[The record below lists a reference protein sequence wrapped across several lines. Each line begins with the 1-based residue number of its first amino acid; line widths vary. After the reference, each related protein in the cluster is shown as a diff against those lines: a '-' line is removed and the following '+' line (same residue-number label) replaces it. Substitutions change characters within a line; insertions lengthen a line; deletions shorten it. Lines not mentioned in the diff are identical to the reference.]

1 MTHLR
6 QLFLSHVAQ
15 TSPMPLALDI
25 VKGDGIYLFSRKG
38 KAYIDLISGIGVS
51 SLGHN
56 HPKVVKAVKEQADQ
70 YLHAMV
76 YGEYVLAPQVQ
87 LAKAIT
93 DALPRS
99 LDSVYF
105 VNSGSEAVEGA
116 MKLAKKYTGRYEI
129 IAAKNAYHG
138 STQGAASLMNP
149 NIFNAGY
156 HPLLP
161 GINHIDYGQ
170 VSDLEQITTKTAC
183 VIIEPVQGEG
193 GVIVPTKSYLKALK
207 KRCREVGAL
216 LVFDE
221 IQTGYG
227 RTGHFFAFQGFGVTP
242 DILLTAKGMG
252 GGMPIGAFIAS
263 KKVMKVL
270 AQNPI
275 LGHITTFG
283 GHPVS
288 AAAGLATIKT
298 LLSGKLLEK
307 VEEKA
312 ALFRKLLVHPEIVEI
327 RGKGLMMAVE
337 MKSSEKMFA
346 VVEKCIEKGVIT
358 DWFLFDEKSFRIA
371 PPLIITKG
379 EIRRVC
385 KIILECMD
393 SVF

>member
-1 MTHLR
+1 MNLR
-6 QLFLSHVAQ
+6 RLFLSHVAQ
-15 TSPMPLALDI
+15 TSPTPLALDI
-25 VKGDGIYLFSRKG
+25 VKGEGIYLFSRKG
-38 KAYIDLISGIGVS
+38 EKYIDLISGIGVS
-51 SLGHN
+51 CLGHN
-56 HPKVVKAVKEQADQ
+56 HPKVVKAVKDQADC

-93 DALPRS
+93 DALPKS
-99 LDSVYF
+99 LDTVYF

-149 NIFNAGY
+149 STFNAGY

-161 GINHIDYGQ
+161 MIKHIDFGE
-170 VSDLEQITTKTAC
+170 VSDLEKITERTAC
-183 VIIEPVQGEG
+183 VIIEPIQGEG
-193 GVIVPTKSYLKALK
+193 GIIVPQKSYLKKLR
-207 KRCREVGAL
+207 KRCKEVGAL
-216 LVFDE
+216 LIFDE

-242 DILLTAKGMG
+242 DVLLTAKGMG

-263 KKVMKVL
+263 RKIMKVL

-288 AAAGLATIKT
+288 AAAGLATIKV
-298 LLSGKLLEK
+298 LLKSKLLAQVKEK
-307 VEEKA
+307 E
-312 ALFRKLLVHPEIVEI
+312 ALFRKLLVHPSIVEV
-327 RGKGLMMAVE
+327 RSKGLMMAVE
-337 MKSSEKMFA
+337 LESSARMFQ
-346 VVEKCIEKGVIT
+346 VVERCLELGIIT

-371 PPLIITKG
+371 PPLIISKT
-379 EIRRVC
+379 EIRKVC
-385 KIILECMD
+385 KQILQALD
-393 SVF
+393 